1 MQVDYRI
8 PTILHLLFPFLFL
21 SSIVARQQQQHNGN
35 CEKDKVP
42 TMVKVWPDGRP
53 ELFCHF
59 PLCPLFSSTF
69 SSSTESDEKRTEEKQ
84 MAEETKKWQRDEIGR
99 EKSGRKGKDKREEDE
114 RGGERD
120 EANGGGRGDRQTHCN
135 GTLSAAV
142 CDLPDQWTV
151 ALVEVNNGTHISLLM
166 RCCAV
171 ARLSEWAAPLKQV
184 VLAPGEQFS
193 GGQVLHNGKIVA
205 YDVIKEVRKNVT
217 TENDVRFVLSVFRV
231 LCASAPPLSADSS
244 FSARPIF
251 SHLSGVR
258 LAPGDADAGVSVA
271 AANASQRSAMA
282 LRERPSFALMRK
294 AMQKAKEWRRRPSS
308 LRNDSLLAPTN
319 WTKTVVD
326 LDGIRNAKQ
335 SQTDGKNIG
344 DISHDS
350 TTTTA
355 AKMITKS
362 GTMAEEEGHKTITPS
377 LPPISLNG
385 RRNGHEDGTSF
396 DSASTLPTRTVP
408 TPPTDQSQSNEAS
421 FTTEMALLKQYN
433 RRTQTQS
440 LAQKQRSKKGGDRIK
455 YTGLTTI
462 RHRIDGPMNWMSNE
476 RKAKE
481 GDEEEKKGRGM
492 GEEKPKTFGTAGAAY
507 TLALKNVQLMDIGRT
522 AESSSKSEEDELQSV
537 KEQQQKTPIA
547 NEWAASQLT
556 AAAAEAQK
564 ATVGESAA
572 SGSVASGDEKAPQLA
587 ANCATIRSGRSDGCD
602 GTAPSEL
609 VLSCGLC
616 SCSQCKCSGLP
627 SSCNGPNCPFCPS
640 MCQCPTE
647 CGCDSTASLPPFNGI
662 QNSENGIELGESQA
676 VEMQQQQYIP
686 SWNEQQQIGAS
697 QNYYAAPNFGYDANG
712 GGYGGGTALNA
723 AFASLQC
730 FSGDQL
736 VRTARGPVRMDQLRI
751 GDLVLSMDESLLS
764 FSPVLMFLHRK
775 PSESALFVRIFTEFG
790 HQLQLTALHLIWVG
804 CAGRLRLIR
813 ANELRPGQCVYALE
827 GGENGKMGEEIVWGR
842 DGDGTER
849 VRQTERRGER
859 RRQTK
864 MALSRIVHIDKVR
877 GHGIYAPLTAN
888 GNILVNG
895 VLASCHANLAAQT
908 LQQTFFNWWRALREF
923 GHNFHSVAF
932 ASGLWQLAGGDW
944 WTNQQNADRR
954 HAEGEDLPMGVHFFV
969 TVLDTLMPESI
980 L

>member
-1 MQVDYRI
+1 MQVHYRI
-8 PTILHLLFPFLFL
+8 PTVLRLLFPFFFLF
-21 SSIVARQQQQHNGN
+21 SIVARQQQQQNGN

-42 TMVKVWPDGRP
+42 TVVKVWPDGRP
-53 ELFCHF
+53 ELFCHL

-84 MAEETKKWQRDEIGR
+84 MAEETKKWQRDENGR

-120 EANGGGRGDRQTHCN
+120 EANGGRRDRQTQCN

-151 ALVEVNNGTHISLLM
+151 ALVEMNNGTHISLLM

-193 GGQVLHNGKIVA
+193 GGQVIHNGKTVA

-258 LAPGDADAGVSVA
+258 LAPGDANAGVSVA

-282 LRERPSFALMRK
+282 RRERPSFALMRK

-308 LRNDSLLAPTN
+308 TSNDSLSTPTN

-326 LDGIRNAKQ
+326 FDGIGNAKL
-335 SQTDGKNIG
+335 SQKNGKNIG

-355 AKMITKS
+355 ATMRTKS
-362 GTMAEEEGHKTITPS
+362 GTMAEEERHKWNWKSESKESANRS
-377 LPPISLNG
+377 LPPILLND
-385 RRNGHEDGTSF
+385 RRSGHEDGTSF
-396 DSASTLPTRTVP
+396 GISSTMSTRTMP
-408 TPPTDQSQSNEAS
+408 TPSTDQSQSNEAF
-421 FTTEMALLKQYN
+421 FTTEMAFLKQYN
-433 RRTQTQS
+433 SRKQTQS

-462 RHRIDGPMNWMSNE
+462 RHRVDGPMNLMSNE

-481 GDEEEKKGRGM
+481 GDDEAKKGRGM
-492 GEEKPKTFGTAGAAY
+492 GEEKPKTFDTAGAAY

-537 KEQQQKTPIA
+537 KEQQQKTPNA

-556 AAAAEAQK
+556 AEATTAEK
-564 ATVGESAA
+564 ASVGESA
-572 SGSVASGDEKAPQLA
+572 GPQLS
-587 ANCATIRSGRSDGCD
+587 ANCATIRSGRSDGCDGGSD

-647 CGCDSTASLPPFNGI
+647 CGCDSTASLSPFNAI
-662 QNSENGIELGESQA
+662 QNGENGIGLGESQA

-697 QNYYAAPNFGYDANG
+697 QNYYAAPNFGY
-712 GGYGGGTALNA
+712 GGGTALND

-775 PSESALFVRIFTEFG
+775 PSESALFVRILTEFG

-827 GGENGKMGEEIVWGR
+827 GRENGETGDEIMWGR
-842 DGDGTER
+842 DGDGTVR
-849 VRQTERRGER
+849 VRQTERREEAER
-859 RRQTK
+859 RGQTR

-932 ASGLWQLAGGDW
+932 ASGLWQLAGGDR
-944 WTNQQNADRR
+944 WTKQNADQR
-954 HAEGEDLPMGVHFFV
+954 HAEGEDLPMGVHFLV